1 MPSIKVLNMTG
12 AEVGSIELSEKIFG
26 AEIRFDRCAKDA
38 KTVYLIRERVNEIIK
53 NANK

>member
-26 AEIRFDRCAKDA
+26 AE
-38 KTVYLIRERVNEIIK
+38 VN
-53 NANK
+53 AAVLHAAVRAF